1 MECIEYNAYILRK
14 YARQNRKIY
23 WYETYKIDQDIES
36 DILNGI
42 DTILKEYKQ
51 YKQNKKQ

>member
-1 MECIEYNAYILRK
+1 MKKEKL
-14 YARQNRKIY
+14 Y